1 MKITSKTI
9 ARLTLPEGKA
19 DAIFFDD
26 DMSGFGFR
34 LRRSG
39 DRVRRSYVCQYRSK
53 GRTRRVLIGPAE
65 TLRAEQARA
74 QAKKILAQVHLGHD
88 PQGEK
93 AAARLKAARTLRSV
107 ADDYLAVK
115 QASLRPA
122 SFRVTKLYLTGR
134 AYFTPLHAIAIGE
147 ITRADVAARISAIS
161 RKSGTVTAS
170 RARSA
175 LNTMFAWAMG
185 EGLCESNPVI
195 GTNKPTDSTPR
206 ERVLSDAEIA
216 AIWTEVGDD
225 DYGQIVRLLLLT
237 GARRGEIGGLRWSEI
252 DLERGLWSLPK
263 ERAKNK
269 RALVLPLPQMALD
282 IITAVP
288 ERVGRDHLFGARAA
302 SGFTHWGFSKS
313 ELDKRL
319 AGKVAEWKTHDLR
332 RTCATGMADIGVQPH
347 IIEQVL
353 NHQSGHKA
361 GIAGI
366 YNRSSYDREVKAAL
380 ALWAEHLRVIVEGG
394 ERKVVAFPQ
403 GRA

>member
-9 ARLTLPEGKA
+9 AGLTLPEGKA

-26 DMSGFGFR
+26 EMSGFGFR

-65 TLRAEQARA
+65 TLNAEQARA
-74 QAKKILAQVHLGHD
+74 QAKMILAQVHLGHD

-115 QASLRPA
+115 HAILRPA
-122 SFRVTKLYLTGR
+122 SFRVTQLYLTGR

-161 RKSGTVTAS
+161 RKSETVTAS

-195 GTNKPTDSTPR
+195 GTNKPIDSTPR

-225 DYGQIVRLLLLT
+225 DYGQIVRQMVTCL
-237 GARRGEIGGLRWSEI
+237 GWRSVPPVPSRAHARGGWPARANRRQV
-252 DLERGLWSLPK
+252 DAG
-263 ERAKNK
+263 AKNGP
-269 RALVLPLPQMALD
+269 LVRRCCCAHP
-282 IITAVP
+282 TVP
-288 ERVGRDHLFGARAA
+288 EIVG
-302 SGFTHWGFSKS
+302 
-313 ELDKRL
+313 
-319 AGKVAEWKTHDLR
+319 
-332 RTCATGMADIGVQPH
+332 P
-347 IIEQVL
+347 
-353 NHQSGHKA
+353 
-361 GIAGI
+361 
-366 YNRSSYDREVKAAL
+366 
-380 ALWAEHLRVIVEGG
+380 
-394 ERKVVAFPQ
+394 
-403 GRA
+403 